1 MGWCLRTRHW
11 DCFTIRIGRG
21 EDRGTSM
28 IVTKLSE
35 WEELY
40 WLEWDMICGA
50 TCQKLAITR
59 DHIIGM
65 LAKGPM
71 SNYKNYSECQIH
83 TRWYL
88 RSSSVKINQVHK
100 FKLVKANINE
110 CYLVCRRL
118 SSQDT
123 PSGEADQNSESS
135 ALRQFQMCQ
144 MSQKT
149 LFPMY
154 NNTKYQAKWHGREAK
169 HHYENVIPPV
179 CIASKMYH
187 GQKSWDRASLAVLP

>member
-1 MGWCLRTRHW
+1 MGYDLRCH
-11 DCFTIRIGRG
+11 
-21 EDRGTSM
+21 M
-28 IVTKLSE
+28 SE
-35 WEELY
+35 VGHYKGSYNRYACERADVEL
-40 WLEWDMICGA
+40 
-50 TCQKLAITR
+50 QKLFR
-59 DHIIGM
+59 
-65 LAKGPM
+65 M
-71 SNYKNYSECQIH
+71 SDSYEMI
-83 TRWYL
+83 

-154 NNTKYQAKWHGREAK
+154 NNTKYQAKWHGKEAK
-169 HHYENVIPPV
+169 HHYENMSFHLSALRPRRTMDKRAEIELRRLCSHNSRVFRPQQPLLIPRRHP
-179 CIASKMYH
+179 K
-187 GQKSWDRASLAVLP
+187 